1 MPPQRIQYRH
11 LKNAR
16 NAKKT
21 FNRNPFQDTQ
31 NIVQRPVDIIL
42 TTINCLNN
50 SELNELLNQIYIL
63 KDTEAVITGIQRKKD
78 ELIRQIYALSDEEVL
93 NVHHLLKT
101 MVYPKGIHIGQILSP
116 YLQKKAYEFIKT
128 GLYKQ
133 ESSAIAI
140 QDKKKVS

>member
-1 MPPQRIQYRH
+1 M
-11 LKNAR
+11 
-16 NAKKT
+16 
-21 FNRNPFQDTQ
+21 
-31 NIVQRPVDIIL
+31 
-42 TTINCLNN
+42 N
-50 SELNELLNQIYIL
+50 SLE
-63 KDTEAVITGIQRKKD
+63 ITRIQRKKD

-101 MVYPKGIHIGQILSP
+101 MVYPKGIHVGQILSP

-140 QDKKKVS
+140 QNKKNHLKKKTSNSKKPPPKQVHKYIH